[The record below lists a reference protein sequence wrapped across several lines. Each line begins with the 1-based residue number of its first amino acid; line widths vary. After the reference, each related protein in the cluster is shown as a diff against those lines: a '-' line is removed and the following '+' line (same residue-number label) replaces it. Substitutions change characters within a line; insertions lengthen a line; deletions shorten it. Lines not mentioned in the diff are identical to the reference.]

1 MAIFLQR
8 QVEKV
13 KKMLLTLAGVSEE
26 AMHDAVRSVLE
37 RDADLGRSVLA
48 RAAQLDQARVSLEE
62 ECLHT
67 LALHQPVAFD
77 LRFVVAVLKI
87 ASDLHRIGQHATNVA
102 EAGVALTHLPVLDR
116 WPVDVRAMAD
126 QALGM
131 LDKSLASLVQVD
143 ADRARAVRSADDR
156 VDAMNRRMYAD
167 VITAMRSQPDRLEQL
182 MLLSGVSRQIERV
195 ADHACNIAAD
205 VIYLADGEVV
215 RPAGFEPASEFP
227 PQPGRSSA

>member
-26 AMHDAVRSVLE
+26 AMHDALRAVIE
-37 RDADLGRSVLA
+37 RDADLARSVIDRAPRLDEA
-48 RAAQLDQARVSLEE
+48 RIALEE

-87 ASDLHRIGQHATNVA
+87 AADLHRIGQHAVNVGESA
-102 EAGVALTHLPVLDR
+102 VSLTHLPVLDR
-116 WPVDVRAMAD
+116 WPVDVRVMAD
-126 QALGM
+126 EALTM
-131 LDKSLASLVQVD
+131 LDQSLSALVQVD
-143 ADRARAVRSADDR
+143 AERARAVRKSDDR
-156 VDAMNRRMYAD
+156 IDAMNRKGYQDCIA
-167 VITAMRSQPDRLEQL
+167 AMQAQPERIEQL
-182 MLLSGVSRQIERV
+182 MILSGVSRQIERV

-215 RPAGFEPASEFP
+215 RPAGFEPAAEFP
-227 PQPGRSSA
+227 PQTGRTSA